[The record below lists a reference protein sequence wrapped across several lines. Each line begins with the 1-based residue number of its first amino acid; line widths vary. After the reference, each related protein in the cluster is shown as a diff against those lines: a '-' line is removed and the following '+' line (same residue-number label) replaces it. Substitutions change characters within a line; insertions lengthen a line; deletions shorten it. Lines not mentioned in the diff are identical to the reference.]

1 MEIILKTIDKFLYI
15 LEIFVL
21 IRVVISW
28 LPINRDNPIV
38 EFIYTITEPILAP
51 LRKMIDKSIFGG
63 KGQVFDL
70 SPLIAYIILQLL
82 QTYIPY

>member
-15 LEIFVL
+15 LEIFIL

-28 LPINRDNPIV
+28 LPISHNHPIV
-38 EFIYTITEPILAP
+38 EFIYTVTEPILSP
-51 LRKMIDKSIFGG
+51 IRRMIDKSIFGG

-70 SPLIAYIILQLL
+70 SPLIAYIILQLF
-82 QTYIPY
+82 QSYIPY

>member
-1 MEIILKTIDKFLYI
+1 MEIVLKTIDKFLYI
-15 LEIFVL
+15 LEIFIL

-28 LPINRDNPIV
+28 LPISREHPIV
-38 EFIYTITEPILAP
+38 EFIFTVTEPILSP
-51 LRKMIDKSIFGG
+51 LRKLIDKSIFGG

-82 QTYIPY
+82 QSYIPY